1 MEITFEDIKN
11 KEIINIFDGRK
22 LGHAS
27 DLTFDKQTSRVLGI
41 SVPGEKRLFRKAEQI
56 FIPIENIKKI
66 GEDVCLVKIAPEGED
81 VRRVSQSDDQAN
93 RTPRE
98 VYARYKRVV
107 EKEK

>member
-41 SVPGEKRLFRKAEQI
+41 SVPGEKRIFRKAEQI

-66 GEDVCLVKIAPEGED
+66 GEDVCLVKIAPEG
-81 VRRVSQSDDQAN
+81 VRRVSQADVQAN